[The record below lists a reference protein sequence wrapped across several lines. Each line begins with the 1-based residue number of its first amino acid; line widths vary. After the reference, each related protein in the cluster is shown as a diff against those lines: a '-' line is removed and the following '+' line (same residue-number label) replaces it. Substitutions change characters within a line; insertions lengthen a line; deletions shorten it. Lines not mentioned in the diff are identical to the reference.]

1 MNNMMPVVA
10 WRMQAPGASGGYKEY
25 RLMVAGPYLIVGWG
39 VPTKNMQYKVENH
52 YNELNAQRY
61 GVQQTA
67 IKEAKGYWV
76 SWDPMQYTV
85 DRYLLTVLE
94 RLHNKNHRG
103 ADATVHSVFE
113 LCFADGATLT

>member
-10 WRMQAPGASGGYKEY
+10 WRMQAHGSSGKYKEY
-25 RLMVAGPYLIVGWG
+25 RLMVAGPFLIVGWG
-39 VPTKNMQYKVENH
+39 SKSMQYKIEHH

-103 ADATVHSVFE
+103 ADTTIHSVFE
-113 LCFADGATLT
+113 LCFTDGATLT